1 MVKPH
6 FMDQKNPYGR
16 IVALLDPDI
25 LCTVIRFSFSSTFSL
40 LSFLCSRLPYT
51 SSRVAP

>member
-16 IVALLDPDI
+16 IVALLDPEI
-25 LCTVIRFSFSSTFSL
+25 LCTVIAFPFSSTISL
-40 LSFLCSRLPYT
+40 PSFF
-51 SSRVAP
+51 APDFPIPPPA